1 MSKNKIFLHI
11 VRKQCV
17 SPPKKARTEK
27 KRRVLASC
35 EAKREPKKA
44 VLLYKKTR
52 PKKDNGEMPAEMR
65 SKDRRRG
72 LFFLMG
78 ERNRYPQ
85 IPDSFIFW
93 ALLKIRSQWEN
104 LLASVFFRMENIA
117 Y

>member
-1 MSKNKIFLHI
+1 MFKNKIFLHI

-17 SPPKKARTEK
+17 STEESENRK

-44 VLLYKKTR
+44 VLIYKKTR